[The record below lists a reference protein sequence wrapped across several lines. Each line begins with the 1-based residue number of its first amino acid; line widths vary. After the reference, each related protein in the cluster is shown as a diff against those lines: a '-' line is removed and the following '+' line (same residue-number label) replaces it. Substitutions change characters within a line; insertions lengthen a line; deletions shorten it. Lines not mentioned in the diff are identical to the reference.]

1 MELVGVYSEVIDYL
15 NLFLN
20 LILKFKA
27 KGEGG
32 SLFWNWIKGN
42 FASKLLYYLLR
53 YEKPESN
60 AVGIEILLVLQKSKQ
75 LKQFVLIFIL
85 DTYSCVNHRDFK
97 KLFWIFDCYSNL
109 DLNFSFLCK
118 LERVRLEAKENLL
131 DPIFVRPDDW
141 TL

>member
-42 FASKLLYYLLR
+42 LASKLLYYLLR

-60 AVGIEILLVLQKSKQ
+60 AMGIEILLVLQKSKK
-75 LKQFVLIFIL
+75 LKQLVLIFIL

-97 KLFWIFDCYSNL
+97 KLFGIFDCYSNL
-109 DLNFSFLCK
+109 DLNFSFLRK
-118 LERVRLEAKENLL
+118 LERVRL
-131 DPIFVRPDDW
+131 
-141 TL
+141 